1 MIKKN
6 LTVLLVFLL
15 VVVSVKAQYLQVG
28 FNTTQIDGGE
38 YSPRHIL
45 AVWVEDANGDFVNT
59 LMVYAEERKSKLGKW
74 NAASG
79 GYKAD
84 AVTGATLSNNDQ
96 YHSVEWDL
104 KNFAGTLVQNGTY
117 TLCMEITSDD
127 FAGPYREIEFV
138 LDGNDFTLHPEA
150 GSNYSNISILFENE
164 ATYTQPIDYNDK
176 YLNIYPNPV
185 RDKLKVMLLAERK
198 SPATFK
204 LLNVEG
210 KVVDVFK
217 VEVNEGVNELR
228 VDELVRNIS
237 PGIYSLSV
245 ETDHYKV
252 AKKILVN
259 K

>member
-1 MIKKN
+1 MARR
-6 LTVLLVFLL
+6 VLMVLCIVF
-15 VVVSVKAQYLQVG
+15 VSVLAVNAQYLQVD
-28 FNTTQIDGGE
+28 FNTTTIEGGE

-45 AVWVEDANGDFVNT
+45 AVWVEDTNGNFVNT
-59 LMVYAEERKSKLGKW
+59 VIVYAEERKSKLGKW

-104 KNFAGTLVQNGTY
+104 KNFAGQTVQNGTY

-127 FAGPYREIEFV
+127 FTGPYREVEFV
-138 LDGNDFTLHPEA
+138 LDGNDFTLNPA
-150 GSNYSNISILFENE
+150 DGSNYSNISILFENE
-164 ATYTQPIDYNDK
+164 ATSNQSIDYNDK

-185 RDKLKVMLLAERK
+185 RDELIVKLLAERK
-198 SPATFK
+198 SQATLK

-210 KVVDVFK
+210 KVVGMFEAD
-217 VEVNEGVNELR
+217 VNEGVNELNA
-228 VDELVRNIS
+228 DDLVRDIS
-237 PGIYSLSV
+237 PGYYSLSV

-259 K
+259 